1 MLIRKCKNSLLKSCL
16 KGIKGKRETVQEVL
30 FLESKLSFATMLMG
44 HISNISCNI
53 IFVEAKLS
61 LHPLDNFKYL
71 TINML
76 CIEGLQKN

>member
-16 KGIKGKRETVQEVL
+16 KGIKGKRETVQKVL

-44 HISNISCNI
+44 DIYNISCNI

-76 CIEGLQKN
+76 YIEGL